1 MVIMRTGVLN
11 LTISYIC
18 VCMFIFFYHESFFLL
33 HRKTWIL
40 FLGITASIITDF
52 CAVTEFAGDLFV
64 FTGPEHKHF
73 SFILKV
79 FFYAEGHFID
89 CLCSGDA
96 LKMIYYG
103 GSLYQV
109 PSIDSPHHH
118 FEGSLQS
125 ISLTHPFVLIPV
137 ERASYRIFSSCF
149 VKQ

>member
-1 MVIMRTGVLN
+1 M
-11 LTISYIC
+11 
-18 VCMFIFFYHESFFLL
+18 
-33 HRKTWIL
+33 
-40 FLGITASIITDF
+40 
-52 CAVTEFAGDLFV
+52 
-64 FTGPEHKHF
+64 
-73 SFILKV
+73 

-109 PSIDSPHHH
+109 PSIDSLHHH